1 MTPAA
6 LRAIRRR
13 LGWTQAELAEAIG
26 IASNTVARYERG
38 ELGIPE
44 PTARFVERIQKEHT
58 HADTK

>member
-6 LRAIRRR
+6 LRAIRLR

-26 IASNTVARYERG
+26 VDHNTVSRWEIGER
-38 ELGIPE
+38 GIPE
-44 PTARFVERIQKEHT
+44 PTARLVERIEKEHI